1 MLFRSKFKDILRQ
14 FAGKGL
20 VITDSVS
27 ASSMGQLAPSS
38 EDLHDYLTNGG
49 SLMMAAQSVG
59 KSNIH
64 RDLLKDYFKFT
75 FVEEEKDFDELICKG
90 KEEFTMHLNGDE
102 SARTASDITVMKTAE
117 PCKIFV
123 TMPDGRGA
131 AIYATGQGKN
141 DKSYSGVYLGFRFE
155 AVGDTEARNRL
166 MGEILDRLLP
176 ERHQLSL
183 F

>member
-1 MLFRSKFKDILRQ
+1 
-14 FAGKGL
+14 
-20 VITDSVS
+20 DSVS
-27 ASSMGQLAPSS
+27 ASSMGQMAPSS
-38 EDLHDYLTNGG
+38 EDLHDYLTHGG
-49 SLMMAAQSVG
+49 SMMMAAQSVG

-75 FVEEEKDFDELICKG
+75 FVNEEKDFDELICKG
-90 KEEFTMHLNGDE
+90 KDGDFTLHINGDE

-117 PCKIFV
+117 PCKILV
-123 TMPDGRGA
+123 TMPDGQGA
-131 AIYATGQGKN
+131 AIYGRGQGKN
-141 DKSYSGVYLGFRFE
+141 GKPYAGVYLGFRFE
-155 AVGDTEARNRL
+155 AVGNTEARDRL